1 MSKEDIDSRK
11 TYAVQRSTLE
21 AIGIELVIAQRE
33 YEKQLNMHTHDSHV
47 KKRPNREAIW
57 LTSVH
62 SRLNRLHCTAGFAR
76 NARLLM
82 QTVHIRQNR
91 LQCTSG

>member
-33 YEKQLNMHTHDSHV
+33 YEKQLTDI
-47 KKRPNREAIW
+47 NRNTDNTDFLLVTADKAFYEEQIEY
-57 LTSVH
+57 LDGLIKH
-62 SRLNRLHCTAGFAR
+62 LHKVT
-76 NARLLM
+76 NNELL
-82 QTVHIRQNR
+82 
-91 LQCTSG
+91 LL